1 MDGEDGDDLESS
13 AAASEI
19 LPPILVLLPSLK
31 SSDVNESAAAASEM
45 VTLTNNTSAEED
57 TLVGR
62 SGALEVLGQVIC
74 KGNEEGKI
82 AAASALANLIANSD
96 ANKKS
101 IMASPD
107 VIPAILNLAILSEKG
122 AAVSARALLNLVSS
136 KEAVLLL
143 CKIEGAI
150 DKIGRLVL
158 TGRMDTKED
167 ATRLLDRMVAQVFLS
182 STCPPRA
189 FSRLRSPLLC
199 HRRCCPCLSRAGLP
213 AVTVIAP
220 RARMHAYTSPSMNKC
235 CTRSSRSRGRTIA
248 LVMLGFGAYRLSRY
262 GSCLA
267 TV

>member
-1 MDGEDGDDLESS
+1 MDGEDGDDLENS

-74 KGNEEGKI
+74 KGSEEGKI

-101 IMASPD
+101 VMASPD

-182 STCPPRA
+182 FPPLPPRFFPRFGLGPA
-189 FSRLRSPLLC
+189 LLPFPLQSFASC
-199 HRRCCPCLSRAGLP
+199 ADGQHAGQGC
-213 AVTVIAP
+213 
-220 RARMHAYTSPSMNKC
+220 MHAHRQARTSAARAQVDREG
-235 CTRSSRSRGRTIA
+235 TQ
-248 LVMLGFGAYRLSRY
+248 LHW
-262 GSCLA
+262 
-267 TV
+267 